1 MRELNRPRP
10 RVLKTKQPLPLG
22 GIGNLDQHRGRA
34 RLSTP
39 VGGRSRD
46 IQFPNRRYSFTSQH
60 PDGEF
65 SSKDLA
71 GHGVRS
77 GAASWQSLPL
87 DREFGGLPLTTF
99 DSADPM
105 TPASSDCEIE
115 FKLAAALCSVCHAA
129 MRIDD
134 EFVRD
139 AGVESRVALGC
150 GIEADDLRIDDFA
163 NRQPVPEDRLQQLA
177 VVAQHG
183 CLAGVKAVRLGPALT
198 EPQAQRTVLRVLV
211 LGAGIFGDLE
221 ARNTDRAGWAGDLH
235 CLVQHKGGLIRPG
248 AALCLEPDAIDEGVY
263 LGHLQN
269 LRNPL
274 AERRIAGQINGLE
287 TDSLRM
293 LQARLVEIADQHARS
308 PEQA

>member
-1 MRELNRPRP
+1 MLLCDRPGQTALDKVIGTRNVPGQRKRIAAQARDLCFQQPTEMVHGSPALAFLGYPMPELNRPRP
-10 RVLKTKQPLPLG
+10 RVFKTKQPLPLG

-71 GHGVRS
+71 RHGVRP
-77 GAASWQSLPL
+77 GAASWQYLPL

-129 MRIDD
+129 VRIDD

-139 AGVESRVALGC
+139 AGVESRVTLGC

-163 NRQPVPEDRLQQLA
+163 
-177 VVAQHG
+177 
-183 CLAGVKAVRLGPALT
+183 
-198 EPQAQRTVLRVLV
+198 
-211 LGAGIFGDLE
+211 
-221 ARNTDRAGWAGDLH
+221 
-235 CLVQHKGGLIRPG
+235 
-248 AALCLEPDAIDEGVY
+248 
-263 LGHLQN
+263 
-269 LRNPL
+269 
-274 AERRIAGQINGLE
+274 
-287 TDSLRM
+287 
-293 LQARLVEIADQHARS
+293 
-308 PEQA
+308 